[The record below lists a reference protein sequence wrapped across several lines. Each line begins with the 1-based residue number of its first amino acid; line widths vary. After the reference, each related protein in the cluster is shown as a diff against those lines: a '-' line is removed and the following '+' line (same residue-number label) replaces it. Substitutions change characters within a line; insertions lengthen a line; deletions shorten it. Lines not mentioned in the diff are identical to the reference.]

1 VGANVNLKNDTM
13 KLLDM
18 LIEADEIEAAFA
30 ITNVFTRVA
39 GSDLD
44 VAKKQQDVIRLRED
58 QKKAD
63 KIVAAI
69 AAEIEP
75 LAAAVRGEEAQT
87 RLKTMIAKVETS
99 GQSDSV
105 KKMTVMKLKALG
117 IKVASARKTENRD
130 QALAAQLAAEE
141 KSTASANSAELSERL
156 DMLEKKLNAVQ
167 ATFGTVIHSI
177 EGFAEYTGEFKSE
190 SDRKKMAANLKE
202 QITSRQVGKTKLD
215 NMVKAKAEHAG
226 ILREIEILQTDT
238 PKLSVVQ
245 KGRLASLHTTAEN
258 ALELLQAVTP

>member
-1 VGANVNLKNDTM
+1 M
-13 KLLDM
+13 
-18 LIEADEIEAAFA
+18 
-30 ITNVFTRVA
+30 
-39 GSDLD
+39 
-44 VAKKQQDVIRLRED
+44 
-58 QKKAD
+58 
-63 KIVAAI
+63 
-69 AAEIEP
+69 
-75 LAAAVRGEEAQT
+75 
-87 RLKTMIAKVETS
+87 KTMIAKVETS

-130 QALAAQLAAEE
+130 LALAAQLAAEE
-141 KSTASANSAELSERL
+141 KSTALANSAELSERL
-156 DMLEKKLNAVQ
+156 DMLEKKLNAAQ
-167 ATFGTVIHSI
+167 ATFGTVIHSL

-226 ILREIEILQTDT
+226 ILREIEILQTAT

-245 KGRLASLHTTAEN
+245 KGRLASLHTTAAT
-258 ALELLQAVTP
+258 ALELLQAVTTP